1 MQVSVS
7 CEKPWRFSRVMH
19 HTEVQKEEV
28 IFMQRTVLEKELQTV
43 DTQVQ
48 RLGSL
53 VDHALAQA
61 LEALGTNDQHQA
73 GVVVEADR
81 TVDEVYLAI
90 EQQVPDILTTQQPLL
105 GRDLRYLTS
114 LPPIAI
120 DLERIGD
127 EAVEIA
133 QVVLRLTSLYRES
146 SVSTE
151 ITVEETQRAALLGL
165 GQQARSML
173 QKTMQAFANR
183 DAAAARAIWRGN
195 AAMHKSCYVVQR
207 DISTIL
213 ESTHA
218 MAALRDDPN
227 LLQRTV
233 SLLTV
238 VHSLKRSADH
248 ANNICERI
256 VYIVQN
262 ETELQPVLDE
272 A

>member
-1 MQVSVS
+1 MA
-7 CEKPWRFSRVMH
+7 
-19 HTEVQKEEV
+19 
-28 IFMQRTVLEKELQTV
+28 RTVLDKELQTV

-53 VDHALAQA
+53 ADHALSQA
-61 LEALGTNDQHQA
+61 LDALRSNDEHLA

-81 TVDEVYLAI
+81 TVDDAYLAI
-90 EQQVPDILTTQQPLL
+90 ERRVFDILTTQQPLL

-114 LPPIAI
+114 LPPITI

-133 QVVLRLTSLYRES
+133 QVVLRLTSLYIVPN
-146 SVSTE
+146 VSTD
-151 ITVEETQRAALLGL
+151 ITVEETQRTALLGL
-165 GQQARSML
+165 GQQARSIL

-183 DAAAARAIWRGN
+183 DADAARNIWRGN

-207 DISTIL
+207 DISTML

-218 MAALRDDPN
+218 IAALHDDPN

-233 SLLTV
+233 SLLAV
-238 VHSLKRSADH
+238 VHSLKRAADH

-262 ETELQPVLDE
+262 ETELQPVLNE